1 MKMDFLED
9 CKVVILDMDG
19 TLYQDEGFISR
30 NVAYLA
36 EGTRWQGREDDI
48 LARARAQVP
57 PEMGDAACELLSTAI
72 RLSRAYQEEILRG

>member
-1 MKMDFLED
+1 MDFLGD

-19 TLYQDEGFISR
+19 TLYQDEGFIAR

-48 LARARAQVP
+48 TAK
-57 PEMGDAACELLSTAI
+57 CFELI
-72 RLSRAYQEEILRG
+72 RGQLPLNCLLYTSRCV